1 MRMFLILYVY
11 WNGMTYI
18 ELNYEP
24 KESDFLV
31 WFYAEP
37 PAGKDMRYVADR
49 IAEESSI
56 GTWTDLKTL
65 LPEIW
70 EKLRAR
76 VYEIDEKN
84 RYVKIAYP
92 LHLFEVENMPA
103 ILASVAGN
111 VFGMKSVENLRV
123 LDFRF
128 PKELIERYEGPQYGV
143 DGVRKMT
150 GVSDRP
156 FLGTIIKPKI
166 GLPAKMHADV
176 AYEAWVGGLDIVK
189 DDENLASQDFNR
201 FEDRLSLTL
210 EKKDLAEEETG
221 EKKIY
226 LVNITAPYAEMIRRA
241 ELVEDIGN
249 EFVMVDVVIAGF
261 SAVQSYRQEGFPMAI
276 HAHRAMHAA
285 ITRNPRH
292 GMTMLSLAKVYRL
305 MGVDNLH
312 IGTAV
317 GKMEGSAEEISGIR
331 EEIQLEDVPEKEGR
345 FEQKWYGMK
354 PVLAV
359 ASGGLHP
366 GHVPAVVD
374 ILGRDI
380 VIQAGG
386 GVHGHPDG
394 TRAGAKAMRQA
405 LEATMQGIGLEEYA
419 KEHTELRKALEKFT
433 HKS

>member
-1 MRMFLILYVY
+1 
-11 WNGMTYI
+11 MTYV
-18 ELNYEP
+18 ELDYEP
-24 KESDFLV
+24 KDTDLLV

-37 PAGKDMRYVADR
+37 PAGKDMKYVADR

-76 VYEIDEKN
+76 VYEIDVVR

-92 LHLFEVENMPA
+92 LHLFEVKNMPA

-123 LDFRF
+123 LDIRF
-128 PKELIERYEGPQYGV
+128 PLELLSEYPGPKYGV
-143 DGVRKMT
+143 QGVREMT
-150 GVSDRP
+150 GVQDRP

-166 GLPAKMHADV
+166 GLPAKMHAEV

-201 FEDRLSLTL
+201 FEERLSLTM

-226 LVNITAPYAEMIRRA
+226 LVNITAPYREMIRRA
-241 ELVEDIGN
+241 ELVEDAGN
-249 EFVMVDVVIAGF
+249 EFVMIDVFISGF
-261 SAVQSYRQEGFPMAI
+261 SAVQSYREEGFKMAI

-292 GMTMLSLAKVYRL
+292 GITMLTLAKIYRVL
-305 MGVDNLH
+305 GVDNLH

-317 GKMEGSAEEISGIR
+317 GKMEGSAAEVSAIR
-331 EEIQLEDVPEKEGR
+331 EEIQMGNVPANDTMFQQSWGDI
-345 FEQKWYGMK
+345 K

-374 ILGRDI
+374 ILGKDI

-386 GVHGHPDG
+386 GVHGHPEG
-394 TRAGAKAMRQA
+394 TRKGATAMRQA
-405 LEATMQGIGLEEYA
+405 LEAKMHGISLEEYA
-419 KEHTELRKALEKFT
+419 KDHEELRKALEKF
-433 HKS
+433 H

>member
-1 MRMFLILYVY
+1 
-11 WNGMTYI
+11 MTYI

>member
-1 MRMFLILYVY
+1 
-11 WNGMTYI
+11 MTYI
-18 ELNYEP
+18 DLSYEP
-24 KESDFLV
+24 SDSDLLV

-37 PAGKDMRYVADR
+37 PAWKDMKYVADK

-76 VYEIDEKN
+76 VYEIDEKR

-92 LHLFEVENMPA
+92 VELFEIKNMPA

-123 LDFRF
+123 LDIRF
-128 PKELIERYEGPQYGV
+128 PEELVKEYPGPKYGV
-143 DGVRKMT
+143 QGVREMT
-150 GVSDRP
+150 GVRDRP

-166 GLPAKMHADV
+166 GLPAKMHAEV

-226 LVNITAPYAEMIRRA
+226 LVNITAPYPEMLKRA
-241 ELVEDIGN
+241 ELVKDLGN
-249 EFVMVDVVIAGF
+249 EFVMIDVFISGF
-261 SAVQSYRQEGFPMAI
+261 SAVQGFREEGFPMAI

-292 GMTMLSLAKVYRL
+292 GITMLTLAKVYRL
-305 MGVDNLH
+305 LGVDNLH

-317 GKMEGSAEEISGIR
+317 GKMEGSAKEVSGIR
-331 EEIQLEDVPEKEGR
+331 EEIQLDIVPERDGR
-345 FEQKWYGMK
+345 FEQRWYGIK

-366 GHVPAVVD
+366 GHVPSVVD
-374 ILGRDI
+374 ILGKDI

-394 TRAGAKAMRQA
+394 TRAGARAMRQA
-405 LEATMQGIGLEEYA
+405 LEAKMKNITLEEYA
-419 KEHTELRKALEKFT
+419 KDHKELRRALEKFLN
-433 HKS
+433 KKY

>member
-1 MRMFLILYVY
+1 
-11 WNGMTYI
+11 MTYI
-18 ELNYEP
+18 DLNYQP
-24 KESDFLV
+24 RESDLLV
-31 WFYAEP
+31 WFRAEP
-37 PAGKDMRYVADR
+37 PAGKDMKYVADR

-84 RYVKIAYP
+84 KYVKIAYP
-92 LHLFEVENMPA
+92 LHLFEIKNMPA

-111 VFGMKSVENLRV
+111 VFGMKSVEALRV
-123 LDFRF
+123 LDIRF
-128 PKELIERYEGPQYGV
+128 PKELIQGYLGPKYGV
-143 DGVRKMT
+143 QGVREMT
-150 GVSDRP
+150 KVYDRP

-166 GLPAKMHADV
+166 GLPAKMHAEV

-189 DDENLASQDFNR
+189 DDENLASQEFNR
-201 FEDRLSLTL
+201 FEERLALTL
-210 EKKDLAEEETG
+210 EKKDIAEEETG

-226 LVNITAPYAEMIRRA
+226 LVNITAPYKEMIRRA
-241 ELVEDIGN
+241 ELVQDSGN
-249 EFVMVDVVIAGF
+249 EFVMIDVFISGF
-261 SAVQSYRQEGFPMAI
+261 SAVQSYREEGFKMAI

-285 ITRNPRH
+285 ITRNPEH
-292 GMTMLSLAKVYRL
+292 GINMLTLAKVYRL
-305 MGVDNLH
+305 LGVDNLH

-317 GKMEGSAEEISGIR
+317 GKMEGSAKEVSEIR
-331 EEIQLEDVPEKEGR
+331 EEIQLENVPANESR
-345 FEQKWYGMK
+345 FEQKWYEIK

-374 ILGRDI
+374 ILGKDI

-386 GVHGHPDG
+386 GVHGHPEG
-394 TRAGAKAMRQA
+394 TRAGAKAMREA
-405 LEATMQGIGLEEYA
+405 LEAKMQGIPLEEYA
-419 KEHTELRKALEKFT
+419 KDHKELREALEKFL
-433 HKS
+433 H

>member
-1 MRMFLILYVY
+1 
-11 WNGMTYI
+11 MTYI
-18 ELNYEP
+18 ELGYTP
-24 KESDFLV
+24 RDTDLLV

-65 LPEIW
+65 LPDIW
-70 EKLRAR
+70 ERLRAR
-76 VYEIDEKN
+76 VYEIDEK
-84 RYVKIAYP
+84 RRLVKIAYP
-92 LHLFEVENMPA
+92 LELFEVKNMPA

-123 LDFRF
+123 LDIRL
-128 PKELIERYEGPQYGV
+128 PLELIKEYPGPQYGV
-143 DGVRKMT
+143 EGVRRMT
-150 GVSDRP
+150 GVKDRP

-166 GLPAKMHADV
+166 GLPAKMHAEV

-189 DDENLASQDFNR
+189 DDENLASQSFNR
-201 FEDRLSLTL
+201 FEERLSLTL

-226 LVNITAPYAEMIRRA
+226 LVNITAPYPEMIHRA
-241 ELVEDIGN
+241 ELVQDMGN
-249 EFVMVDVVIAGF
+249 EFVMIDVVISGF
-261 SAVQSYRQEGFPMAI
+261 SSVQGFREEGFKMAI

-292 GMTMLSLAKVYRL
+292 GITMLTLAKIYRL

-317 GKMEGSAEEISGIR
+317 GKMEGSAEEVSGIR
-331 EEIQLEDVPEKEGR
+331 EEIQLNPVPPKDLR
-345 FEQKWYGMK
+345 FEQPWGNIK

-366 GHVPAVVD
+366 GHIPAVVD
-374 ILGRDI
+374 IMGKDI

-386 GVHGHPDG
+386 GVHGHPRG
-394 TRAGAKAMRQA
+394 TRAGAMAMRQA
-405 LEATMQGIGLEEYA
+405 LEAKMHDIPLEEYA
-419 KEHTELRKALEKFT
+419 KEHKELKEALEKFL
-433 HKS
+433 KK

>member
-1 MRMFLILYVY
+1 MFIIQKCMI
-11 WNGMTYI
+11 GAMTYI
-18 ELNYEP
+18 DLNYEP
-24 KESDFLV
+24 DDSDFLV

-65 LPEIW
+65 LPDIW

-76 VYEIDEKN
+76 VYEIDDER

-92 LHLFEVENMPA
+92 MHLFEAENMPA

-123 LDFRF
+123 LDMRF
-128 PKELIERYEGPQYGV
+128 PRELIEKYEGPQYGV
-143 DGVRKMT
+143 SGVRQMT
-150 GVSDRP
+150 GVRDRP

-201 FEDRLSLTL
+201 FEDRLALTL

-226 LVNITAPYAEMIRRA
+226 LVNITAPYREMIRRA

-261 SAVQSYRQEGFPMAI
+261 SAVQSYREEGFPMAI

-292 GMTMLSLAKVYRL
+292 GITMLALAKVYRL

-331 EEIQLEDVPEKEGR
+331 EEIQLDSVPEKDGR
-345 FEQKWYGMK
+345 FGQSWYGMK

-374 ILGRDI
+374 ILGKDI

-405 LEATMQGIGLEEYA
+405 LDATMQGIALEEYA
-419 KEHTELRKALEKFT
+419 KQHEELRKALEKFT
-433 HKS
+433 H

>member
-1 MRMFLILYVY
+1 
-11 WNGMTYI
+11 MTYI
-18 ELNYEP
+18 DLNYQP
-24 KESDFLV
+24 RESDLLV
-31 WFYAEP
+31 WFRAEP
-37 PAGKDMRYVADR
+37 PEGKDMKYVADR

-84 RYVKIAYP
+84 KYVKIAYP
-92 LHLFEVENMPA
+92 LYLFEIKNMPA

-111 VFGMKSVENLRV
+111 VFGMKSVEALRV
-123 LDFRF
+123 LDIRF
-128 PKELIERYEGPQYGV
+128 PKELIQEYPGPKYGV
-143 DGVRKMT
+143 QGVREMT
-150 GVSDRP
+150 KVYDRP

-166 GLPAKMHADV
+166 GLPAKMHAEV

-189 DDENLASQDFNR
+189 DDENLASQEFNR
-201 FEDRLSLTL
+201 FEERLALTL
-210 EKKDLAEEETG
+210 EKKDIAEEETG

-226 LVNITAPYAEMIRRA
+226 LVNITAPYKEMIRRA
-241 ELVEDIGN
+241 ELVQDSGN
-249 EFVMVDVVIAGF
+249 EFVMIDVFISGF
-261 SAVQSYRQEGFPMAI
+261 SAVQSYREEGFKMAI

-285 ITRNPRH
+285 ITRNPEH
-292 GMTMLSLAKVYRL
+292 GINMLTLAKVYRL
-305 MGVDNLH
+305 LGVDNLH

-317 GKMEGSAEEISGIR
+317 GKMEGSAKEVSEIR
-331 EEIQLEDVPEKEGR
+331 EEIQLEDVPANETR
-345 FEQKWYGMK
+345 FEQKWYGIK

-374 ILGRDI
+374 ILGKDI

-386 GVHGHPDG
+386 GVHGHPEG
-394 TRAGAKAMRQA
+394 TRAGAKAMREA
-405 LEATMQGIGLEEYA
+405 LEAKMQGIPLEEYA
-419 KEHTELRKALEKFT
+419 KDHKELREALEKFL
-433 HKS
+433 H

>member
-1 MRMFLILYVY
+1 
-11 WNGMTYI
+11 MTYI
-18 ELNYEP
+18 ELDYEP
-24 KESDFLV
+24 KDTDLLV

-37 PAGKDMRYVADR
+37 PRGKDMKYVADR

-65 LPEIW
+65 LPDIW

-76 VYEIDEKN
+76 VYEIDEKKG
-84 RYVKIAYP
+84 YVKIAYP
-92 LHLFEVENMPA
+92 MELFEVKNMPA

-123 LDFRF
+123 LDIRF
-128 PKELIERYEGPQYGV
+128 SEALVKEYPGPRYGV
-143 DGVRKMT
+143 KGIREMT
-150 GVSDRP
+150 GVKNRP

-201 FEDRLSLTL
+201 FEDRLALTL

-226 LVNITAPYAEMIRRA
+226 LVNITAPYPEMLKRA
-241 ELVEDIGN
+241 QLVQDMGN
-249 EFVMVDVVIAGF
+249 EFVMIDVVIAGF
-261 SAVQSYRQEGFPMAI
+261 SAVQGYREEGFPMAI

-285 ITRNPRH
+285 ITRNPHH
-292 GMTMLSLAKVYRL
+292 GITMLTLAKVYRL

-317 GKMEGSAEEISGIR
+317 GKMEGSAEEISSIR
-331 EEIQLEDVPEKEGR
+331 EEIQSNKVPPKKLR
-345 FEQKWYGMK
+345 FEQNWCGMNS
-354 PVLAV
+354 VLAV

-366 GHVPAVVD
+366 GHIPAVVD
-374 ILGRDI
+374 ILGKDI

-386 GVHGHPDG
+386 GVHGHPNG
-394 TRAGAKAMRQA
+394 TRAGATAMRQA
-405 LEATMQGIGLEEYA
+405 LEAKMQGIPLEEYA
-419 KEHTELRKALEKFT
+419 KEYAELKKALEKFS
-433 HKS
+433 H

>member
-1 MRMFLILYVY
+1 
-11 WNGMTYI
+11 MTYI
-18 ELNYEP
+18 QLDYKP
-24 KESDFLV
+24 KDSDLLV
-31 WFYAEP
+31 WFRAEP
-37 PAGKDMRYVADR
+37 PAGKDMKYVADK

-65 LPEIW
+65 LPDIW

-76 VYEIDEKN
+76 VYEINEDKKF
-84 RYVKIAYP
+84 VKIAYP
-92 LHLFEVENMPA
+92 LELFEVKNMPA

-123 LDFRF
+123 LDIRF
-128 PKELIERYEGPQYGV
+128 PEELVKEYPGPRYGV
-143 DGVRKMT
+143 QGVREMT
-150 GVSDRP
+150 GVKNRP

-166 GLPAKMHADV
+166 GLPAKMHAEV

-189 DDENLASQDFNR
+189 DDENLTSQDFNR

-226 LVNITAPYAEMIRRA
+226 LVNITAPYPEMLKRA
-241 ELVEDIGN
+241 ELVKDSGN
-249 EFVMVDVVIAGF
+249 EFVMIDVFISGF
-261 SAVQSYRQEGFPMAI
+261 SAVQGFREENFPMAI

-292 GMTMLSLAKVYRL
+292 GITMLTLAKVYRL
-305 MGVDNLH
+305 LGVDNLH

-317 GKMEGSAEEISGIR
+317 GKMEGSAKEVSGIR
-331 EEIQLEDVPEKEGR
+331 EEIQLDTVPERDDR
-345 FEQKWYGMK
+345 FEQRWAGMK

-374 ILGRDI
+374 ILGKDI

-386 GVHGHPDG
+386 GVHGHPQG
-394 TRAGAKAMRQA
+394 TRAGAMAMRQA
-405 LEATMQGIGLEEYA
+405 LEAKMQGISLEEYA
-419 KEHTELRKALEKFT
+419 KDHKELREALDKFL
-433 HKS
+433 KS